1 MSNNLNK
8 AINTFL
14 KQSPEMKERIIQ
26 QINVS
31 NKMPVL
37 KGILGSEKNSERI
50 KKKLTEKKVN
60 NTFIKEVQAA
70 VPANAP
76 APEPASSP
84 EPANAPEP
92 AASSLETTASEALN
106 APETVTTASAETATL
121 ATNLNTNRNSS
132 KPQPGQIELEATTA
146 TAPAQITEPG
156 QTNTVSPTEE
166 PVQALNAVTAVKKT
180 NNTTN
185 TEYKVK
191 RKIGDKYGPEYKI
204 IVSGNNK
211 IITMTLPTN
220 NDTTSD
226 TNATEKVFEV
236 TNGTKTYIVTINKE
250 GSAKVIESQQEP
262 QQGGR
267 KGKAK
272 SKKIHTQKA
281 KKQKHAKTRKSRKFR
296 K

>member
-70 VPANAP
+70 V
-76 APEPASSP
+76 
-84 EPANAPEP
+84 PANAPEP